1 MFRNQNLVQ
10 VLSLNDD
17 NYSNSAYARQSHETI
32 KIHKIEHYYNNYPS
46 LGGQQLQIK
55 DTH

>member
-17 NYSNSAYARQSHETI
+17 NYSNSAYARESHETI
-32 KIHKIEHYYNNYPS
+32 KIHKIEHNYNRNPS
-46 LGGQQLQIK
+46 R
-55 DTH
+55 DSSNH

>member
-10 VLSLNDD
+10 VRSLNDD